1 MTARRRIGVLEGALV
16 VAALGC
22 VPLAL
27 AAALRAPVVES
38 LHGLVDALVVLA
50 AVTWVTVTVGL
61 GRLVVHRVRGG
72 AIEPGP
78 MGWAAVR
85 VAAVVLLVAPFLDSS
100 TGVAAPHR
108 SSPGGDVAGRGAIAT
123 AVAAPSHT
131 VSSATPADRAV
142 RWARRP
148 HGARCRHARSTPALL
163 GTGVLLVALAA
174 DARRRSRLSRRVG
187 LDTAAA
193 VDLETALLA
202 GRAAPWPRLAS
213 VASALGACGR
223 LDAAVHL
230 VLAHG
235 EAALADGTWRF
246 DPATA
251 HREVRGLVI
260 PLGELDGA
268 VHVLLVPRGVA
279 LPLAGPG
286 ARSCVEDAVRVGA
299 ASGLGRTTLAGQA
312 SLERALALRADDEV
326 VVCVGSPDAVEPE
339 LRARCVVV
347 DVASPTPLV
356 EVGDDVVALPDGRL
370 LAREALTEPVRA
382 LLDGGHD
389 APLDATSPTPLV
401 VEDRGVVVRLLAS
414 VPRVDGLAAPLEPG
428 RERRSVELLAYL
440 ALRGGDPVTGERLR
454 VRVLGTDAADAA
466 AKTLFNVASGLRR
479 ALGEGHFGQRLPA
492 AGRVGRYAVTP
503 DVVCDVAV
511 LEARVATARGC
522 ELEEERMAWLR
533 AALELIESEPFA
545 TVLEGYEWFLAEG
558 HLSRLQ
564 AACEAAACELVDLAL
579 AHGLLEL
586 AAYAVDRAA
595 LVDPYSE
602 RLATAAALLAA
613 ARDAQAS
620 FEAIVPA
627 ARSTVPSAPATT

>member
-72 AIEPGP
+72 AVEPGP

-246 DPATA
+246 DPAT
-251 HREVRGLVI
+251 G
-260 PLGELDGA
+260 G
-268 VHVLLVPRGVA
+268 
-279 LPLAGPG
+279 AGPRDPARRAGRCRARAPRPPGCGPPPGG
-286 ARSCVEDAVRVGA
+286 AGRAKLRRGRRPCRRRVGP
-299 ASGLGRTTLAGQA
+299 
-312 SLERALALRADDEV
+312 RA
-326 VVCVGSPDAVEPE
+326 
-339 LRARCVVV
+339 
-347 DVASPTPLV
+347 
-356 EVGDDVVALPDGRL
+356 
-370 LAREALTEPVRA
+370 
-382 LLDGGHD
+382 HD
-389 APLDATSPTPLV
+389 A
-401 VEDRGVVVRLLAS
+401 
-414 VPRVDGLAAPLEPG
+414 
-428 RERRSVELLAYL
+428 RR
-440 ALRGGDPVTGERLR
+440 P
-454 VRVLGTDAADAA
+454 
-466 AKTLFNVASGLRR
+466 
-479 ALGEGHFGQRLPA
+479 
-492 AGRVGRYAVTP
+492 
-503 DVVCDVAV
+503 
-511 LEARVATARGC
+511 
-522 ELEEERMAWLR
+522 
-533 AALELIESEPFA
+533 SEP
-545 TVLEGYEWFLAEG
+545 
-558 HLSRLQ
+558 R
-564 AACEAAACELVDLAL
+564 AC
-579 AHGLLEL
+579 
-586 AAYAVDRAA
+586 
-595 LVDPYSE
+595 
-602 RLATAAALLAA
+602 
-613 ARDAQAS
+613 AR
-620 FEAIVPA
+620 
-627 ARSTVPSAPATT
+627 PSGRR